1 MHVAHPI
8 LARLGPILMV
18 WLSFGCTLAPTVNV
32 PAGDLKEVA
41 QDVSSDVKGAAKEL
55 GKGIGE
61 SSEKYRNEIQAVSK
75 DLNSLTQSVQ
85 DAVAMAKGSPA
96 AFGEA
101 ITDRLLKEEA
111 VQRALKSVSQMA
123 QSGERVAAS
132 AETGPTI
139 LAQNL
144 EHLQAELTK
153 GDGFITQH
161 RNALVEELRKERI
174 ALTDLLHQE
183 RAAVTK
189 DIEALTIKI
198 VDEVAA
204 QLRKLVEGALWL
216 LILFVAVLWGLP
228 FGAGFLVG
236 RVVRKKDS

>member
-8 LARLGPILMV
+8 LTRSGPILMV
-18 WLSFGCTLAPTVNV
+18 WLSLGCTLAPTVNV
-32 PAGDLKEVA
+32 PTGDLKEAA
-41 QDVSSDVKGAAKEL
+41 QDVSSGVEGAAKEF

-61 SSEKYRNEIQAVSK
+61 SGEKYRNEIQAVSK
-75 DLNSLTQSVQ
+75 DLHALTQSVQ
-85 DAVAMAKGSPA
+85 DAMAMAKGSPA

-101 ITDRLLKEEA
+101 VTDHLFKEEA

-139 LAQNL
+139 LAQKL

-161 RNALVEELRKERI
+161 RTALVEELRKERI

-183 RAAVTK
+183 RAAATR
-189 DIEALTIKI
+189 DLEALTIKVI
-198 VDEVAA
+198 DEVAA
-204 QLRKLVEGALWL
+204 QVRKLVEGALWL

-236 RVVRKKDS
+236 RLVRKKDS